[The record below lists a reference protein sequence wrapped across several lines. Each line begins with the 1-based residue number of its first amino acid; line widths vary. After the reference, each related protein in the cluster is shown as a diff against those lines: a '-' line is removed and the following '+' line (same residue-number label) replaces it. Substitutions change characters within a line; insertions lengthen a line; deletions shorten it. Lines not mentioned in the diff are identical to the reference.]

1 MSTAPTNHTPGDE
14 DKTAHEALRLA
25 KKLEKEVNKNL
36 MKGVLEASAENA
48 SWFGLIFAGVV
59 VICML
64 GTATGRL
71 YQDYHQ
77 LAQVGGI
84 WEQFG
89 YMITASIFLG
99 IFFIAAI
106 QHMILGRYV
115 IYYALFF
122 STLTLAIAIFMNL
135 VAIRSRIL
143 PQ

>member
-1 MSTAPTNHTPGDE
+1 MSTPTNHTVGDE
-14 DKTAHEALRLA
+14 DRIAHEALRLA

-36 MKGVLEASAENA
+36 MKGVLESSAENA
-48 SWFGLIFAGVV
+48 SWFGLIFAGIV
-59 VICML
+59 VISML

-71 YQDYHQ
+71 YQDYNQ
-77 LAQVGGI
+77 LAQVGSI

-99 IFFIAAI
+99 VFFLAAI
-106 QHMILGRYV
+106 RHMILGRYV

-122 STLTLAIAIFMNL
+122 SSLALAIAIFMNL